1 MPGPSV
7 TQVLSVYA
15 DFSMVPAATLEHA
28 AARGTAVHRACAAIA
43 QGLWVPNLSDEA
55 MPYVA
60 SFKQWWPLV
69 QEVYAVEEEL
79 VDPVYGYVG
88 HPDLIVR
95 LTGEDFARVVDLKTP
110 VAKSPLW
117 AAQIAA
123 YINLARQVIPPGM
136 EIKRSGT
143 LRLSPQ
149 GKVPKYDEYTE
160 SATDFHAFI
169 CVLTAYKFFTSGK
182 EVQNG

>member
-1 MPGPSV
+1 MSAYPSV

-43 QGLWVPNLSDEA
+43 QGLWVPSLSEEA
-55 MPYVA
+55 IPYVT
-60 SFKQWWPLV
+60 SFKHWWPLV
-69 QEVYAVEEEL
+69 QEAYAVEQEL
-79 VDPVYGYVG
+79 VDPAYGYRG

-95 LTGEDFARVVDLKTP
+95 LAGENFARVVDLKTP
-110 VAKSPLW
+110 ITKNPLW

-123 YINLARQVIPPGM
+123 YINLAKQVIPEGM

-149 GKVPKYDEYTE
+149 GKAPKYDEYTE
-160 SATDFHAFI
+160 SARDFHVFVAA
-169 CVLTAYKFFTSGK
+169 LTAYKYFK
-182 EVQNG
+182 EVE